1 MEQEG
6 NLYGGF
12 GIYGTL
18 YKTELDRDIEAANFS
33 DFRSM
38 SVPIDMS
45 LMNTALHIAAMKG
58 DTDFLN
64 DMSCHISAQQLEIRN
79 SYGLTSLH
87 YAALFGRIEFAKGLL
102 SINRKLL
109 LITDN
114 GGINTPL
121 ILAAYAG
128 QKDLIMYLYSETA
141 LEDLTSQSSSALLT
155 SLITADMYGLAGD
168 LVRRSN
174 KLDIYSWKIALQE
187 LAKRPQAFERQIN
200 IVPRLIFSSCQ
211 RMNRRGQNFLL
222 RLVPGLKT
230 LYEEK
235 LRSSDARDLLNEL
248 FYKLRIADIDDE
260 VVEILATSLTLA
272 AEFGVVEFFD
282 MAFQKAGRILGYF
295 GPRWL
300 PLIKI
305 VVINRRLR
313 ILDLLSKKIIGRPL
327 VGGFLDDSRNT
338 ILHWATVPG
347 AIFRLQAELQWFK
360 GVEKFVSPSYT
371 NQTNLEGET
380 ARALFNKE
388 HRQLIVEGEKWT
400 KEMASSC
407 SFIAALIIT
416 VSFAAAFTVPGG
428 NKDNVGI
435 PVFLSD
441 HTFMLFVVSDTVA
454 FFGATASLLSFLRFF
469 TLNSTEDALML
480 LPDTMI
486 SRLTTLF
493 ISVFAMMLA
502 FIAAIV
508 IMFHD

>member
-155 SLITADMYGLAGD
+155 SLITADMYA
-168 LVRRSN
+168 
-174 KLDIYSWKIALQE
+174 
-187 LAKRPQAFERQIN
+187 
-200 IVPRLIFSSCQ
+200 CQ